1 MEKNTIIMSG
11 AKKSDVS
18 TSFAV
23 FESLNSW
30 RRVADSKVIPYGVYF
45 AVVTT
50 NKQWAEVKPDLF
62 VQGYRPHS
70 SSGMLSV
77 IKRRY
82 GAFVRYDDNDDESQH
97 YDDDVVFTQANLY
110 QRINELEVELVL
122 QDGDSHDCEAMTA
135 LMLRICEQQTLQPL
149 GELKVLKYSCK
160 NSKAYFLSG
169 RSYKVWAVMVGKG
182 EDMSMTK
189 KVLIFDYE
197 TGIPALVD
205 YDETS
210 FTEL

>member
-1 MEKNTIIMSG
+1 MEKNTIIMKG
-11 AKKSDVS
+11 KKKSDVS
-18 TSFAV
+18 SSFAI

-30 RRVADSKVIPYGVYF
+30 RRVADSKLIPYGVYF

-70 SSGMLSV
+70 SSEMLSV

-82 GAFVRYDDNDDESQH
+82 GAFVRNGTSESQT
-97 YDDDVVFTQANLY
+97 YDDDVEFAQANLY
-110 QRINELEVELVL
+110 QRIGELEVELVL
-122 QDGDSHDCEAMTA
+122 SDGDSHDKDAMTA
-135 LMLRICEQQTLQPL
+135 LMLRICEQQYLQPL
-149 GELKVLKYSCK
+149 GELKVLNYFCK

-169 RSYKVWAVMVGKG
+169 RSYKVWAVMVGKD

-205 YDETS
+205 YDESS
-210 FTEL
+210 FSEL

>member
-1 MEKNTIIMSG
+1 MEKNTIIMKG
-11 AKKSDVS
+11 KKSHIGS
-18 TSFAV
+18 SFSV
-23 FESLNSW
+23 FENLNSW
-30 RRVADSKVIPYGVYF
+30 KLVAQDKVIPVGSYF
-45 AVVTT
+45 AVLTVGS
-50 NKQWAEVKPDLF
+50 KQVEVRPDLF

-70 SSGMLSV
+70 SSKILSV
-77 IKRRY
+77 QKRRY
-82 GAFVRYDDNDDESQH
+82 GAFVRNGTSESQT
-97 YDDDVVFTQANLY
+97 YDDDVEFAQANLY
-110 QRINELEVELVL
+110 QRIGELDVELVL
-122 QDGDSHDCEAMTA
+122 SDGECHDKDAMTA
-135 LMLRICEQQTLQPL
+135 LMLRICEQQYLQPL
-149 GELKVLKYSCK
+149 GELKVLKYFCK

-169 RSYKVWAVMVGKG
+169 RSYKVWAVMVGKD